1 MVKYY
6 CFYCD
11 VFLSHGSPGVRK
23 SHNNGWKH
31 KSNVR
36 EYYTKVIED
45 MKKNNPQEASILL
58 SYNPMPSATTGSCI
72 PGSQQ
77 QQQQQQRLGARLPPG
92 APLNPLMLARGCKK
106 KKKHLFSS
114 SSSSSL

>member
-36 EYYTKVIED
+36 ESYTKVIED

-58 SYNPMPSATTGSCI
+58 SYNPMPSTATGSYLS
-72 PGSQQ
+72 GS
-77 QQQQQQRLGARLPPG
+77 QQQRLGARLPPG
-92 APLNPLMLARGCKK
+92 APLNPLTLARGCKK
-106 KKKHLFSS
+106 
-114 SSSSSL
+114 

>member
-31 KSNVR
+31 KSKVR
-36 EYYTKVIED
+36 EYYTSVIEN
-45 MKKNNPQEASILL
+45 MKRNDPQEASVLL
-58 SYNPMPSATTGSCI
+58 SYNSKGTAAPTSLLPLSQHPHPPSTL
-72 PGSQQ
+72 SQK
-77 QQQQQQRLGARLPPG
+77 P
-92 APLNPLMLARGCKK
+92 PLNPLLLAKLSRGRT
-106 KKKHLFSS
+106 
-114 SSSSSL
+114 